1 MNLTEHWD
9 TKEPL
14 EKGTKLLWIKFRSV
28 KKWVWKIMNF
38 SDNTDMNN
46 KKSDENDIS
55 CVALVL
61 SDDVS
66 VTPKSISFSEASY
79 SCLST
84 TDLWNSFKDDLL
96 CKLLANKA
104 PSHKNWS
111 KNKNKSKSLNPWKI
125 LSSNTACSTSKKH
138 SSLD

>member
-1 MNLTEHWD
+1 MSNCEYDKSTYEL
-9 TKEPL
+9 
-14 EKGTKLLWIKFRSV
+14 
-28 KKWVWKIMNF
+28 
-38 SDNTDMNN
+38 SDNKDMNN

-55 CVALVL
+55 CEVLVL

-84 TDLWNSFKDDLL
+84 TDQWNSFKDDLL

-104 PSHKNWS
+104 PSYKNWS
-111 KNKNKSKSLNPWKI
+111 KNKKI
-125 LSSNTACSTSKKH
+125 
-138 SSLD
+138 